1 MSEGPLV
8 SVTVC
13 VRDGGHWVDACL
25 DSLLKQTHRPLEII
39 AVNDG
44 SSDDTETKLDSWQQ
58 LHEDKDVPIHI
69 IHQDSLGLSAG
80 RMAAVEQSNGKW
92 IAITDIDVRPEP
104 DWIEQMLLASKPI
117 ENESIAAIT
126 GRTVFQAHDD
136 VVSRFRAVEIAS
148 KYRNR
153 PRKTSLAN
161 GPCSMFLRKALV
173 EVGGFDPTWYH
184 AEDMELSLRLLSNGG
199 TIIHAP
205 DALVSHVPEI
215 GIRRFLHKRR
225 RDARAHVRI
234 VRHFPARQRNGPGFD
249 FIGSASIAF
258 SILPIV
264 LVMLLSFIPMIM
276 AFPLED
282 DLLSMWQTNLAFGGL
297 MLGVLIELLFW
308 RGPLGVITRS
318 LKKDGK
324 GPQLFL
330 SISVRILIFRWSIA
344 LWQGLALGALD
355 ALFSRNG
362 HKRLFSRTIT

>member
-1 MSEGPLV
+1 MSESPLV

-13 VRDGGHWVDACL
+13 VRDGGHWVEDCL
-25 DSLLKQTHRPLEII
+25 DSLLQQTHSPLEII

-44 SSDDTETKLDSWQQ
+44 SSDDTKLKLDTWYEKHGNS
-58 LHEDKDVPIHI
+58 DVPIQI

-80 RMAAVEQSNGKW
+80 RMAAVEKSSGTW

-104 DWIEQMLLASKPI
+104 DWIEQMLIACKPI
-117 ENESIAAIT
+117 ENESIAAVT
-126 GRTVFQAHDD
+126 GRTVFQAHND

-153 PRKTSLAN
+153 PRRTSLAN
-161 GPCSMFLRKALV
+161 GPCSMFLREALI
-173 EVGGFDPTWYH
+173 EVGGFDPSWYH

-264 LVMLLSFIPMIM
+264 LLMLLSFIPIIL
-276 AFPLED
+276 ALPFEGD
-282 DLLSMWQTNLAFGGL
+282 VLSMWQTNLAFGGL

-324 GPQLFL
+324 RNHLFL
-330 SISVRILIFRWSIA
+330 SLSVRILILRWSIA

-355 ALFSRNG
+355 ALLSKNG
-362 HKRLFSRTIT
+362 HKRLFS

>member
-1 MSEGPLV
+1 MSESPLV

-13 VRDGGHWVDACL
+13 VRDGGHWVDDCL
-25 DSLLKQTHRPLEII
+25 NSLLQQTHRPLEII

-44 SSDDTETKLDSWQQ
+44 SSDDTKSKLDTW
-58 LHEDKDVPIHI
+58 HEMHSDGEVPIHI
-69 IHQDSLGLSAG
+69 IHQASLGLSAG
-80 RMAAVEQSNGKW
+80 RMEAVEQSTGIW

-104 DWIEQMLLASKPI
+104 DWIEQMLIACKPI
-117 ENESIAAIT
+117 DNESISAVT
-126 GRTVFQAHDD
+126 GRTIFQSHDD

-153 PRKTSLAN
+153 PRRTSLAN
-161 GPCSMFLRKALV
+161 GPCSMFLREALLK
-173 EVGGFDPTWYH
+173 VGGFDPSWYH

-258 SILPIV
+258 SIFPIV
-264 LVMLLSFIPMIM
+264 LLMLLSFLPILM
-276 AFPLED
+276 ALPFD
-282 DLLSMWQTNLAFGGL
+282 GDILSMWQANLAFGGL
-297 MLGVLIELLFW
+297 MLGALIELLFW

-324 GPQLFL
+324 RNHLFL
-330 SISVRILIFRWSIA
+330 SIFVRILILRWSIA

-355 ALFSRNG
+355 ALLSRNG
-362 HKRLFSRTIT
+362 HKRLFS